1 MFSFDIEKL
10 NYEVVQLAMG
20 QAFFSIGAGVGFIM
34 TYGAYLPK
42 DASIGKSALT
52 IIAEDV
58 GAALLVGVAIYSIVF
73 GINFPVDEDPA

>member
-1 MFSFDIEKL
+1 
-10 NYEVVQLAMG
+10 
-20 QAFFSIGAGVGFIM
+20 M